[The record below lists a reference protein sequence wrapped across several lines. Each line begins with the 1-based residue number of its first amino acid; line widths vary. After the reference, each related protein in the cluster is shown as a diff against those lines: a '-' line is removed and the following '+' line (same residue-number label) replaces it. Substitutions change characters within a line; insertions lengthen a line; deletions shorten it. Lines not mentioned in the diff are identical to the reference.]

1 MAGIS
6 GKTMQRNSSTDN
18 LWADAV
24 PVHATSRSKRSHI
37 FGRVLGVA
45 LATMLVLPMAEATQT
60 AEAGKKFKTITKSF
74 SSNGQI
80 DIPDAG
86 TQGPANPYPTTIV
99 VDEFEKFK
107 KAEITDV
114 NLTLKG
120 FGHQLSENVD
130 VMLALGNKR
139 ALVMAD
145 AGNGV
150 DVDNLTITL
159 DDQADQDLPD
169 GDQLESGT
177 FRPANFAGNDPFA
190 APAPLPNGNVD
201 LSTFKGLDPDGEWEL
216 FVHDDANGNTG
227 SIDNGWELEITAKV
241 KEDKKDK
248 KDEKGK
254 KGKNKKGKKND
265 E

>member
-6 GKTMQRNSSTDN
+6 GESIQRNSGTDK
-18 LWADAV
+18 LWANAV
-24 PVHATSRSKRSHI
+24 PVQATRRSKRSHI
-37 FGRVLGVA
+37 FARVLGVTLAA
-45 LATMLVLPMAEATQT
+45 LLVLPMAEATQT
-60 AEAGKKFKTITKSF
+60 AEAGKKFKTITKTF

-107 KAEITDV
+107 KAQITDV

-120 FGHQLSENVD
+120 FGHGTSENVD
-130 VMLALGNKR
+130 VMLVLGNKR

-150 DVDNLTITL
+150 DVADLTITL
-159 DDQADQDLPD
+159 DDQADQDLPEFD
-169 GDQLESGT
+169 PLESGT
-177 FRPANFAGNDPFA
+177 FRPANFTGADPFA

-216 FVHDDANGNTG
+216 FVHDDANANIG

-248 KDEKGK
+248 DDKGKGK
-254 KGKNKKGKKND
+254 KKKAKKND